1 MDNIIEGGNFK
12 TNLGKLLKQRR
23 QSRELTLYV
32 VSRTSGV
39 SISHLGRIEKG
50 ERFPSAEV
58 LKKIAVPLG
67 FTEPEIF
74 TLAGYMSTP
83 DRREDRKT
91 AGTEKTSLDPYVARI
106 LGQEPLEVQRA
117 VVWILTMLKSVAGG
131 LKGQE

>member
-1 MDNIIEGGNFK
+1 
-12 TNLGKLLKQRR
+12 
-23 QSRELTLYV
+23 
-32 VSRTSGV
+32 
-39 SISHLGRIEKG
+39 
-50 ERFPSAEV
+50 
-58 LKKIAVPLG
+58 
-67 FTEPEIF
+67 
-74 TLAGYMSTP
+74 MSTP